1 VSAAII
7 QFIPRPRRRGG
18 PNDAIASFFGR
29 TISPWIM
36 PIRRLA
42 NMLAL
47 ASNDGRERGGL
58 TGRSCANCR
67 RRRGA
72 REIGRR
78 SRRARRR

>member
-36 PIRRLA
+36 PIRAPCEYVWLLRGT
-42 NMLAL
+42 M
-47 ASNDGRERGGL
+47 GGERRPDRKEL
-58 TGRSCANCR
+58 R
-67 RRRGA
+67 
-72 REIGRR
+72 
-78 SRRARRR
+78 